1 MQQTDSPDSDLLPM
15 EAAVSEVLPKFGI
28 AFFTDGRSRTWG
40 ATRTTLGPALDGL
53 TEGQRVRLYL
63 LDRDGFSIVRH
74 CEVLQEA
81 R

>member
-1 MQQTDSPDSDLLPM
+1 MHQTGTPDPALQST
-15 EAAVSEVLPKFGI
+15 EAAVSEVLPKFGL
-28 AFFTDGRSRTWG
+28 AFFTDGKTRTWG
-40 ATRTTLGPALDGL
+40 ATRCTLGPLLDDL
-53 TEGQRVRLYL
+53 CEGQPVRLYL